1 MTIKVCDEQT
11 LPPCYHFLPLRSFLW
26 ILSISSNY
34 LNDTNC
40 DFYSPWNIIFIFDQD
55 SSKTLYYEN
64 QSVCSITWL
73 CASKSW
79 HFKVYSISHGRTESS
94 IGSFGRHVL
103 IDVLNWK
110 NRIIPSKLL
119 FVSLTKYFLNFTT
132 SSHLSQFQIDRVMF
146 ATFSLDHS
154 SFHLYLFF

>member
-1 MTIKVCDEQT
+1 MNLKSQCGWNYFLEKWNSSLFPNFWQSKFVMSRLYRLVTT
-11 LPPCYHFLPLRSFLW
+11 FYRFLPLRSFIW
-26 ILSISSNY
+26 IISISSNY
-34 LNDTNC
+34 LNDANC
-40 DFYSPWNIIFIFDQD
+40 DFYSPWNIIFDQD

-110 NRIIPSKLL
+110 NRIIPSKYY
-119 FVSLTKYFLNFTT
+119 SY
-132 SSHLSQFQIDRVMF
+132 H
-146 ATFSLDHS
+146 
-154 SFHLYLFF
+154 